1 MKKIF
6 TLYKRDIHSIVTNIM
21 SIVLIGG
28 LIFLPSLYAWLN
40 IKASWDPYAQTDQ
53 IPLGFVNEDVGA
65 TVRGEEIDVGKKLV
79 DNLKKDTNFNWHFV
93 DRKEAMEELEYG
105 NYYAVIVVPEDFSET
120 LGSVVKA
127 EPEKATME
135 YYVNE
140 KINAIAPKI
149 TDKGASVIVE
159 EISSEFISTVNGII
173 FEMFNDI
180 GLELEESIPEI
191 ELFEEYVFTLEEELP
206 NIHDKLVEM
215 DEQLTHASNMLDVA
229 NEKIPQAKEVTKK
242 GLDAIQKTS
251 TFLNEVEEKLKA
263 ISPALKEEVKEIE
276 AVFKD
281 VNEKRAEIEEAI
293 KEELE
298 EIDVESIESELP
310 KITEDID
317 GIIASLQ
324 EMQNNLEEEN
334 EEIETLITTLESMKE
349 DIATVQGKTDD
360 IKAFIENNEQ
370 FFKDLQESIGSV
382 TDIDLQAF
390 VEKYEDEIEPKMLAE
405 IHAGQETVN
414 EAKGMINDISN
425 AIPEIEKMLN
435 ETDTKIDEGQEA
447 LDTLFSVYP
456 QVQDR
461 VNTLADTIR
470 EVQDEADMQE
480 IIDLLLN
487 DPEKEKGFF
496 AEPVVLHKNEVFPIP
511 NYGTGM
517 TPFYT
522 VLSLWV
528 GGLLL
533 ISLLSP
539 NVPEEDT
546 LSPKVVYTGR
556 MLTFMTIGL
565 LQTVI
570 VTLGDIFI
578 LGVEVSSPFWF
589 VVFGLL
595 ISLVFMSIVYTAI
608 ALLGDV
614 GKAVAI
620 ILLVLQIASSG
631 GTYPV
636 VLLPEFFQAV
646 NPFLPFTYGVD
657 LMREAVG
664 GIIWKRAFFDIGAL
678 IIFAAISITVGVF
691 LKGPIQKK
699 MKKLIQSKGGR
710 LFH

>member
-180 GLELEESIPEI
+180 GLELEESIPDI

-281 VNEKRAEIEEAI
+281 VNEKRAEIEQAI

-324 EMQNNLEEEN
+324 EVQNNLEEEN

-360 IKAFIENNEQ
+360 IKAFIGNNEQ

-480 IIDLLLN
+480 IVDLLLN

-589 VVFGLL
+589 VIFGLL

>member
-324 EMQNNLEEEN
+324 EIQNNLEEEN

>member
-360 IKAFIENNEQ
+360 IKAFIGNNEQ

-447 LDTLFSVYP
+447 LNTLFSVYP

-589 VVFGLL
+589 VIFGLL

>member
-589 VVFGLL
+589 VIFGLL

>member
-1 MKKIF
+1 
-6 TLYKRDIHSIVTNIM
+6 M

-173 FEMFNDI
+173 FEIFNDI

-360 IKAFIENNEQ
+360 IKAFIGNNEQ

-447 LDTLFSVYP
+447 LNTLFSVYP

-589 VVFGLL
+589 VIFGLL

>member
-6 TLYKRDIHSIVTNIM
+6 PLYKRDIHSIVTNIM

-180 GLELEESIPEI
+180 GLELEESMPEI

-589 VVFGLL
+589 VIFGLL

>member
-6 TLYKRDIHSIVTNIM
+6 TLYKRDIHSIITNIM

-360 IKAFIENNEQ
+360 IKAFIGNNEQ

-447 LDTLFSVYP
+447 LNTLFSVYP

-589 VVFGLL
+589 VIFGLL

>member
-180 GLELEESIPEI
+180 GLELEESMPEI

-324 EMQNNLEEEN
+324 EVQNNLEEEN

-589 VVFGLL
+589 VIFGLL

>member
-6 TLYKRDIHSIVTNIM
+6 PLYKRDIHSIVTNIM

-589 VVFGLL
+589 VIFGLL

-691 LKGPIQKK
+691 LKGPIQTK

>member
-6 TLYKRDIHSIVTNIM
+6 TLYKRDIHSIITNIM

-65 TVRGEEIDVGKKLV
+65 TVRGEEIDVGKNLV

-180 GLELEESIPEI
+180 GLELEESIPDI

-281 VNEKRAEIEEAI
+281 VNEKRAEIEQAI

-324 EMQNNLEEEN
+324 EVQNNLEEEN

-360 IKAFIENNEQ
+360 IKAFIGNNEQ

-480 IIDLLLN
+480 IVDLLLN

-496 AEPVVLHKNEVFPIP
+496 AEPVVLHTNEVFPIP

-589 VVFGLL
+589 VIFGLL